1 MDQVLEVISFYLT
14 EWQQI
19 AIDNT
24 LYSVVLAALALL
36 IGSFIS
42 GLIVAFLKQFK
53 IGRLR
58 REVRQGKKQLDV
70 AEKSNDELLSQQKND
85 AVQLADFQQQLGQA
99 TKNLQHERNAHQS
112 LVSEK
117 DVLFLNTAKKKQEE
131 VVAVNTMLEEKTI
144 LASQL
149 QSNLTEQESKLSQY
163 EETQVKIV
171 EMEKKMSLSAIELKT
186 AKQQLETEL
195 NTKNKQIEEST
206 KIQKDRVSE
215 LELEL
220 KKINDKSEAEKI
232 QQPAIKFEG
241 DKNQILQEKQKP
253 EQGPKAVGSL
263 ENVVKTDQQQNFQA
277 NIPRV
282 VKQQGHNKSSE
293 RDVTIA
299 EEKSQIEENIT
310 SEKNHAE
317 PLKQNVTSIK
327 KPNTEKQGVVD
338 QAMGWFSSID
348 KVFEKKKAV
357 EKKVTPVQK
366 VEIES
371 KPIDRVFDVE
381 LSKISVTD
389 ADADETEKIQQT
401 INQQSEKNQIQEENQ
416 QSETKSDDP
425 LINVEKNLLQENS
438 QAAISSK
445 KRHVQEH
452 HSELL
457 KQEIP
462 LVNKKIP
469 VQENQVEPVKQ
480 KVTPAKESNAKKQG
494 VVGQVLGW
502 FSSMDN
508 AIEDEIIEKN
518 EKFIQKVEIRRKSEI
533 KETPNSV
540 TTKIVDDEESS
551 FSEKLADVAD
561 TMDSFSGKFKNL
573 YRKVRK

>member
-24 LYSVVLAALALL
+24 LYSVALAALALL

-58 REVRQGKKQLDV
+58 REVRQGKQQLEV

-149 QSNLTEQESKLSQY
+149 QSNLTEQESKLSRY
-163 EETQVKIV
+163 EEAQVKIV
-171 EMEKKMSLSAIELKT
+171 GMEKEMSLSAIELKT

-220 KKINDKSEAEKI
+220 KKINDKSGSEKI
-232 QQPAIKFEG
+232 HQQAIKLES

-253 EQGPKAVGSL
+253 EQEPKTVDSL
-263 ENVVKTDQQQNFQA
+263 DNLVKTDQQQNFQVT
-277 NIPRV
+277 IPSV

-293 RDVTIA
+293 RNVTIA
-299 EEKSQIEENIT
+299 EEKNQIQENIT
-310 SEKNHAE
+310 SEKNHAQESHAE

-357 EKKVTPVQK
+357 EKKIEPVQK
-366 VEIES
+366 VETES
-371 KPIDRVFDVE
+371 KPIDRVSDVE
-381 LSKISVTD
+381 LNKVSVTD
-389 ADADETEKIQQT
+389 AGETEKIQQA
-401 INQQSEKNQIQEENQ
+401 IIQQSEKNQIQEDNQ

-425 LINVEKNLLQENS
+425 LINVEKNLQQQGF
-438 QAAISSK
+438 QAAISSEK
-445 KRHVQEH
+445 SQE
-452 HSELL
+452 
-457 KQEIP
+457 QEIP
-462 LVNKKIP
+462 LVNEKNP
-469 VQENQVEPVKQ
+469 VQENHVESVKQ
-480 KVTPAKESNAKKQG
+480 KVTLAKEPNAKKQG

-502 FSSMDN
+502 FSSMDK

-518 EKFIQKVEIRRKSEI
+518 EKFIQKVEKKRKAEI

>member
-24 LYSVVLAALALL
+24 LYSAALAALALL

-58 REVRQGKKQLDV
+58 REVRQGKKQLEV
-70 AEKSNDELLSQQKND
+70 AEKSNNELLSQQKND

-149 QSNLTEQESKLSQY
+149 QSNLTEQESKLPLY
-163 EETQVKIV
+163 EEAQVKIV
-171 EMEKKMSLSAIELKT
+171 EMEKEMSLSAIELKT

-220 KKINDKSEAEKI
+220 KKINDKSGAEKI
-232 QQPAIKFEG
+232 HQQAIKLES

-253 EQGPKAVGSL
+253 EQEPKTVDSL
-263 ENVVKTDQQQNFQA
+263 DNLVKTDQQQNFQVT
-277 NIPRV
+277 IPSV

-299 EEKSQIEENIT
+299 EEKNQIQENIT
-310 SEKNHAE
+310 SEKKHAQENHAE

-357 EKKVTPVQK
+357 EKKVEPVQK

-371 KPIDRVFDVE
+371 KSIDRVSDVE
-381 LSKISVTD
+381 LNKVSVTNVS
-389 ADADETEKIQQT
+389 ETEKIQQA
-401 INQQSEKNQIQEENQ
+401 INQQSEKNQIQEEKQ
-416 QSETKSDDP
+416 QLETKSDDP
-425 LINVEKNLLQENS
+425 LINVEKNLQQQGF
-438 QAAISSK
+438 QAVISSEK
-445 KRHVQEH
+445 SQE
-452 HSELL
+452 
-457 KQEIP
+457 QEIP
-462 LVNKKIP
+462 LVNEKIP
-469 VQENQVEPVKQ
+469 VQENHVESVKQ
-480 KVTPAKESNAKKQG
+480 KVTLAKEPNAKKQG

-502 FSSMDN
+502 FSSMN
-508 AIEDEIIEKN
+508 KAIEDEIIEKN
-518 EKFIQKVEIRRKSEI
+518 EKFIQKVEIKRKAEI